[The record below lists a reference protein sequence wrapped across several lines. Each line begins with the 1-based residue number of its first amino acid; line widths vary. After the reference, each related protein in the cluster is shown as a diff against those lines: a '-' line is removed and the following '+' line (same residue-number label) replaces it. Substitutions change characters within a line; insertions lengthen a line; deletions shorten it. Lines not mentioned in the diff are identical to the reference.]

1 MAAAG
6 EALHGAASNPA
17 SDAENADP
25 AEAGSLRK
33 MFVQGTE
40 AIETKRCARLGSPGG
55 LGQALQARRMP
66 CTAAQPAPR
75 PWRPAAAAF
84 EPPPPPLVPAALH
97 TLPRCPGAAAGP
109 TTCSRAWS
117 SAR

>member
-40 AIETKRCARLGSPGG
+40 AIETKRCARLERPGG
-55 LGQALQARRMP
+55 RSH
-66 CTAAQPAPR
+66 APQGFR
-75 PWRPAAAAF
+75 
-84 EPPPPPLVPAALH
+84 VPRACGRA
-97 TLPRCPGAAAGP
+97 GAAPLAAGGGGF
-109 TTCSRAWS
+109 
-117 SAR
+117 